1 MRVHSIIH
9 AGHEGLGAIQNWID
23 IHEFSHTSTVIGNED
38 TFPTADSFDLLII
51 MGGPMS
57 VNDGHSWI
65 NEEKMLILNAIN
77 SGKFVL
83 GICLGAQMIA
93 SSLGAKIT
101 KNQHKEIGWWP
112 VKKTMWLSSRIA
124 DYLPLHFTT
133 CHWHGETFSIPEGAI
148 KIMESEACSNQA
160 FIYGDR
166 TIAFQFHL
174 EFTPVMLQEM
184 LIHGKSDL
192 VEAEFVQSADEIN
205 SKLHLCGEN
214 NLYLFRILD
223 YFVCSYNKENRNR

>member
-1 MRVHSIIH
+1 
-9 AGHEGLGAIQNWID
+9 
-23 IHEFSHTSTVIGNED
+23 
-38 TFPTADSFDLLII
+38 
-51 MGGPMS
+51 
-57 VNDGHSWI
+57 
-65 NEEKMLILNAIN
+65 
-77 SGKFVL
+77 
-83 GICLGAQMIA
+83 
-93 SSLGAKIT
+93 
-101 KNQHKEIGWWP
+101 
-112 VKKTMWLSSRIA
+112 MWLSSRIA

-192 VEAEFVQSADEIN
+192 VESEFVQSADEIN